1 MALWRPDELA
11 TGNVRS
17 YLSGLVALT
26 TLASVWVSR
35 RDDRVARDLADALH
49 GSLGPR
55 LVYVALRASGG
66 NLVEATTGEAAGI
79 NTKDVKAR
87 LRPWLEGRDSAPPEF
102 DDQPT
107 LQFTPIGL
115 AGEYGCIVA
124 SHHPDSDRE
133 LVSLLTRV
141 GANQAAAVL
150 ASRKLLYERGQLL
163 ETERQRA
170 AQLAGL
176 AHAALDFNQ
185 PRSVREI
192 LDLITLRAAEIV
204 GAHLAACRL
213 PGSRAWPQGI
223 NAFHV
228 SDKYADYRSYD
239 AGPDGSGISAMVIDH
254 DRPVRLTQ
262 SELLSDP
269 RYRGFADEAG
279 HHPPLR
285 GLLAAPLRARDGTTL
300 GVIHLS
306 DRLSGEFSP
315 EDQAILIQLAQMASI
330 AIENARLIE
339 QHEQA
344 AAAKDELLG
353 LISHELRTPLT
364 SILAAAYLVQHRAER
379 LDQLDLAEVADDIQQ
394 EAVRMQGLVENMLVL
409 PRIELGLAGDL
420 EPILLQRELPAVIAA
435 ASKRNR
441 GHPIEIIVADKV
453 SPVVADP
460 SYVAQIV
467 ENLVSNAAKYTAA
480 GTPIEVQVSQSAE
493 EVTVRVLDRG
503 DGVAAEDIERLF
515 DPYYRGPEQTR
526 TSTGLGLG
534 LRVCRRLVEAQGGRI
549 WAANRDGGG
558 LEVGF
563 ALPTYPELE
572 LSEVAAVPGPA

>member
-35 RDDRVARDLADALH
+35 RDHRVARDLADALH

-55 LVYVALRASGG
+55 MVYVALRVSGG
-66 NLVEATTGEAAGI
+66 HLVEATKGEALGI
-79 NTKDVKAR
+79 ETTDVKAQ
-87 LRPWLEGRDSAPPEF
+87 LRPWLERRDSKPPEF

-107 LQFTPIGL
+107 LQFTAIGVG
-115 AGEYGCIVA
+115 GEYGCIVA

-133 LVSLLTRV
+133 LVSLLLRV
-141 GANQAAAVL
+141 GANLAAALL
-150 ASRKLLYERGQLL
+150 ASRRLLYERGQLL
-163 ETERQRA
+163 EIEQQRA

-176 AHAALDFNQ
+176 AHAALDFNK

-192 LDLITLRAAEIV
+192 VELMTVRSAEIV
-204 GAHLAACRL
+204 GAHLAACQL
-213 PGSRAWPQGI
+213 AGSRGSTLEI
-223 NAFHV
+223 NAVHL
-228 SDKYADYRSYD
+228 SDKYVDYRSHD
-239 AGPDGSGISAMVIDH
+239 PSADGSGIYATALDQNQ
-254 DRPVRLTQ
+254 PVRLTQ
-262 SELLSDP
+262 AELLSQP
-269 RYRGFADEAG
+269 GYRGSGESG

-300 GVIHLS
+300 GVIQLS

-344 AAAKDELLG
+344 ATAKDELLG

-379 LDQLDLAEVADDIQQ
+379 MDQLDLAEVADDIQQ
-394 EAVRMQGLVENMLVL
+394 EAVRMQALVENMLVL

-420 EPILLQRELPAVIAA
+420 EPILLQRELPGVIAA
-435 ASKRNR
+435 ARKRNR
-441 GHPIEIIVADKV
+441 GHPIEIVVADKV
-453 SPVVADP
+453 SPVVADA

-480 GTPIEVQVSQSAE
+480 GTPIEIQVSQTAE
-493 EVTVRVLDRG
+493 EVSVRVLDRG
-503 DGVAAEDIERLF
+503 DGVAAEDIERVF

-549 WAANRDGGG
+549 WAVNRDGGG

-563 ALPTYPELE
+563 ALPIYPELE
-572 LSEVAAVPGPA
+572 LSEVAAAPGPA

>member
-66 NLVEATTGEAAGI
+66 NLVEATKGAAAGI
-79 NTKDVKAR
+79 DTTDVRAR
-87 LRPWLEGRDSAPPEF
+87 LRPWLEGRDSAPPEL
-102 DDQPT
+102 DEQPT
-107 LQFTPIGL
+107 LQFTPIGVG
-115 AGEYGCIVA
+115 GEYGCIVA

-133 LVSLLTRV
+133 LVSLLLRV
-141 GANQAAAVL
+141 GANLAAALL
-150 ASRKLLYERGQLL
+150 AFRKLLDERGQLL
-163 ETERQRA
+163 EMEQQRA

-176 AHAALDFNQ
+176 AHAALDFNK

-192 LDLITLRAAEIV
+192 VELMTVRSAEIV
-204 GAHLAACRL
+204 GAHFAVCQLGR
-213 PGSRAWPQGI
+213 GSTLEI
-223 NAFHV
+223 NAVHL
-228 SDKYADYRSYD
+228 SDKYVDYRSHD
-239 AGPDGSGISAMVIDH
+239 PSADGSGIYTTVLDQNQ
-254 DRPVRLTQ
+254 PVRLTQ
-262 SELLSDP
+262 AELLSQP
-269 RYRGFADEAG
+269 GYRGSSESG

-285 GLLAAPLRARDGTTL
+285 GLLAAPLLAGDGATL
-300 GVIHLS
+300 GVIQLS
-306 DRLSGEFSP
+306 DRLSGEFSA

-344 AAAKDELLG
+344 ATAKDELLG

-379 LDQLDLAEVADDIQQ
+379 MDQLDLAEVADDIQQ
-394 EAVRMQGLVENMLVL
+394 EAVRMQALVENMLVL

-420 EPILLQRELPAVIAA
+420 EPILLQREIPGVIAGA
-435 ASKRNR
+435 RKRNR
-441 GHPIEIIVADKV
+441 GHPIEIVVADNV
-453 SPVVADP
+453 SPVVADA

-480 GTPIEVQVSQSAE
+480 GTPIEVQISQSAE
-493 EVTVRVLDRG
+493 EVSVRVLDRG

-549 WAANRDGGG
+549 WAVNRDGGG

-563 ALPTYPELE
+563 ALPIYPELE
-572 LSEVAAVPGPA
+572 LSEVAAAPGPA

>member
-26 TLASVWVSR
+26 TLASLWVSR

-66 NLVEATTGEAAGI
+66 NLVEATKGEAAGI
-79 NTKDVKAR
+79 DTTDVQAR
-87 LRPWLEGRDSAPPEF
+87 LRPWLEGRDSAPPEL
-102 DDQPT
+102 DEQPT
-107 LQFTPIGL
+107 LQFTPIGVG
-115 AGEYGCIVA
+115 GEYGCIVA

-133 LVSLLTRV
+133 LVSLLLRV
-141 GANQAAAVL
+141 GANLAAALL
-150 ASRKLLYERGQLL
+150 AFRKLLYERGQLL
-163 ETERQRA
+163 EMEQQRA

-176 AHAALDFNQ
+176 AHAALDFNK

-192 LDLITLRAAEIV
+192 VELMTVRSAEIV
-204 GAHLAACRL
+204 GAHFAVCQLGR
-213 PGSRAWPQGI
+213 GSTLEI
-223 NAFHV
+223 NAVHL
-228 SDKYADYRSYD
+228 SDKYVDYRSHD
-239 AGPDGSGISAMVIDH
+239 PSADGSGIYTTVLDQNQ
-254 DRPVRLTQ
+254 PVRLTQ
-262 SELLSDP
+262 AELLSQP
-269 RYRGFADEAG
+269 GYRGSGESG

-285 GLLAAPLRARDGTTL
+285 GLLAAPLLAGDGATL
-300 GVIHLS
+300 GVIQLS

-344 AAAKDELLG
+344 ATAKDELLG

-379 LDQLDLAEVADDIQQ
+379 MDQLDLAEVADDIQQ
-394 EAVRMQGLVENMLVL
+394 EAVRMQALVENMLVL

-420 EPILLQRELPAVIAA
+420 EPILLQRELPGVIAA
-435 ASKRNR
+435 ARKRNR
-441 GHPIEIIVADKV
+441 GHPIEIVVADEV
-453 SPVVADP
+453 SPVVADA

-493 EVTVRVLDRG
+493 EVSVRVLDRG

-549 WAANRDGGG
+549 WAVNRDGGG

-563 ALPTYPELE
+563 ALPIYPQLE
-572 LSEVAAVPGPA
+572 LSEVAAAPGPA

>member
-26 TLASVWVSR
+26 TLASLWVSR

-66 NLVEATTGEAAGI
+66 NLVEATKGEAAGI
-79 NTKDVKAR
+79 DTTDVQAR
-87 LRPWLEGRDSAPPEF
+87 LRPWLEGRDSAPPEL
-102 DDQPT
+102 DEQPT
-107 LQFTPIGL
+107 LQFTPIGVG
-115 AGEYGCIVA
+115 GEYGCIVA

-133 LVSLLTRV
+133 LVSLLLRV
-141 GANQAAAVL
+141 GANLAAALL
-150 ASRKLLYERGQLL
+150 AFRKLLYERGQLL
-163 ETERQRA
+163 EMEQQRA

-176 AHAALDFNQ
+176 AHAALDFNK

-192 LDLITLRAAEIV
+192 VELMTVRSAEIV
-204 GAHLAACRL
+204 GAHFAVCQLGR
-213 PGSRAWPQGI
+213 GSTLEI
-223 NAFHV
+223 NAVHL
-228 SDKYADYRSYD
+228 SDKYVDYRSHD
-239 AGPDGSGISAMVIDH
+239 PSADGSGIYTTVLDQNQ
-254 DRPVRLTQ
+254 PVRLTQ
-262 SELLSDP
+262 AELVSQP
-269 RYRGFADEAG
+269 GYRGSGESG

-285 GLLAAPLRARDGTTL
+285 GLLAAPLLAGDGATL
-300 GVIHLS
+300 GVIQLS

-344 AAAKDELLG
+344 ATAKDELLG

-379 LDQLDLAEVADDIQQ
+379 MDQLDLAEVADDIQQ
-394 EAVRMQGLVENMLVL
+394 EAVRMQALVENMLVL

-420 EPILLQRELPAVIAA
+420 EPILLQRELPGVIAA
-435 ASKRNR
+435 ARKRNR
-441 GHPIEIIVADKV
+441 GHPIEIVVADEV
-453 SPVVADP
+453 SPVVADA

-493 EVTVRVLDRG
+493 EVSVRVLDRG

-549 WAANRDGGG
+549 WAVNRDGGG

-563 ALPTYPELE
+563 ALPIYPELE
-572 LSEVAAVPGPA
+572 LSEVTAAPGPA